1 MLGPTSYITAE
12 NGSKMKQKLN
22 ISNTNPRGK
31 IKKKMLGM
39 NRTGYWLTLQTH
51 RYCGQS
57 LQLHVW
63 EPKPQQRKTSLGEES
78 VRGKVSYN
86 ASREMTNLKWK
97 NILKKTLREA
107 E

>member
-1 MLGPTSYITAE
+1 
-12 NGSKMKQKLN
+12 
-22 ISNTNPRGK
+22 
-31 IKKKMLGM
+31 M

-63 EPKPQQRKTSLGEES
+63 EPKPQQRKTSLGEEP
-78 VRGKVSYN
+78 VRGKESYN

-97 NILKKTLREA
+97 NILKKKHWEKQNECKASIFPLRFA
-107 E
+107 EE